1 MRAPLA
7 NGVIRDGANAAGEH
21 ALNTLHELINESS
34 ESLVDYNIF
43 PRWISR
49 HFPDFGISTAA
60 KKYLYNGYQAASA
73 AAFSTIVGLLITGT
87 VVSAVGILSWG
98 CLA

>member
-87 VVSAVGILSWG
+87 VVSTAWYIILG
-98 CLA
+98 GA